1 MAVRSCAVQVTRFAA
16 CRSTGPSLRNKAAS
30 NRQIRS
36 SHISPRPPASINF
49 HRAPIQVAR
58 PRVSSSPRPAY
69 QARGTVTTMSASS
82 VAEFIGTQTPII
94 HAIFQHVPVPE
105 EHAGYHAMGH
115 QRVEAL
121 SLCYFAEGSYCRTI
135 SIL

>member
-82 VAEFIGTQTPII
+82 VAEFIGTQTPIFMRFLNMFLYRRNMQDTMQWVI
-94 HAIFQHVPVPE
+94 SESRHSRFAILPKG
-105 EHAGYHAMGH
+105 AT
-115 QRVEAL
+115 
-121 SLCYFAEGSYCRTI
+121 AEP
-135 SIL
+135 